1 MQWYLNPNLKQADL
15 MDNNEPILISSFL
28 TNDYQSLDYSV
39 FLLNL
44 YLNGYDK
51 EDKPYT
57 IEYNTLLM
65 SYHAW
70 KGKDLDEFCQSQTLS
85 YFLLNPR
92 NDSAEAR
99 EAFCIEI
106 REFLLGN

>member
-1 MQWYLNPNLKQADL
+1 
-15 MDNNEPILISSFL
+15 MDYKKPIQISSFL
-28 TNDYQSLDYSV
+28 VDDCKNLDYSI
-39 FLLNL
+39 FMLNL
-44 YLNGYDK
+44 YLNGFDK
-51 EDKPYT
+51 EDKPYK
-57 IEYNTLLM
+57 IDYNTLLM
-65 SYHAW
+65 SYHMW

-85 YFLLNPR
+85 YFLLNPN

>member
-1 MQWYLNPNLKQADL
+1 
-15 MDNNEPILISSFL
+15 MDYIEPFQISSFL
-28 TNDYQSLDYSV
+28 ADDYRSLDYSV

-44 YLNGYDK
+44 YLNGYNTK
-51 EDKPYT
+51 DKPYS
-57 IEYNTLLM
+57 IDYNTLLM

-70 KGKDLDEFCQSQTLS
+70 KGRDLDEFCQSQTLS

>member
-1 MQWYLNPNLKQADL
+1 
-15 MDNNEPILISSFL
+15 MDKNEPTLISSFL
-28 TNDYQSLDYSV
+28 TDDYKNLDHSI

-44 YLNGYDK
+44 YLNGY
-51 EDKPYT
+51 EEVKPYK
-57 IEYNTLLM
+57 IDYNTVLM
-65 SYHAW
+65 SYHMW
-70 KGKDLDEFCQSQTLS
+70 KGKNLDEFCQSQTLS
-85 YFLLNPR
+85 YFLLNPN